1 MIEMTFLKELILI
14 RQVHPFIIT
23 NYRCIIS
30 GISKS
35 EALNLMQNI
44 DLTEKCGTW

>member
-1 MIEMTFLKELILI
+1 MIEMAFLKELMLI
-14 RQVHPFIIT
+14 KQVHPFIII

-35 EALNLMQNI
+35 EGLNLMQNI
-44 DLTEKCGTW
+44 DLTEKCGTL